1 MFKLRS
7 YQRLWRYQF
16 KRLSKQLSLIG
27 DPVLRQVLTKGYA
40 VMPNY
45 WDKQRCEKARV
56 AIDHLLLAPQVKVW
70 HDPLNADERIM
81 GAERLSSDLDLI
93 QDPVINRMIE
103 RLYDSQDLAKFTLAA
118 RLSAIQGNAGS
129 GQGWHRDSAFVYQ
142 FKAILYLS
150 DVTADNGPFEYCTGT
165 GNPISMLNFERKYDF
180 SVDKNRFTDGEMQQ
194 TGLNKVQT
202 FCAKQGTLLLINA
215 RGLHRGKPILHGT
228 RYALTNYY
236 WPHKIPEHMQSF
248 VN

>member
-7 YQRLWRYQF
+7 YQRLWRYQS
-16 KRLSKQLSLIG
+16 KRLTKHLRLLC
-27 DPVLRQVLTKGYA
+27 DPVLRQVMTKGYA
-40 VMPNY
+40 VIPNY
-45 WDKQRCEKARV
+45 WDTQRCEKARLV
-56 AIDHLLLAPQVKVW
+56 IDQLLVAPQVKVW
-70 HDPLNADERIM
+70 RDPLNADERIM
-81 GAERLSSDLDLI
+81 GAERLCPDLDLI
-93 QDPVINRMIE
+93 QDPVINRRIE
-103 RLYDSQDLAKFTLAA
+103 ALYGSQELAKFTLAA
-118 RLSAIQGNAGS
+118 RLSAVQGNAGS

-150 DVTADNGPFEYCTGT
+150 DVTVDNGPFEYCTGT
-165 GNPISMLNFERKYDF
+165 GNALSMLNFERKYRF
-180 SVDKNRFTDGEMQQ
+180 SVDKNRFTDTEMQQ
-194 TGLNKVQT
+194 TGLKNVRT

-215 RGLHRGKPILHGT
+215 RGLHRGKPIKLGT